1 MSRDYIEYL
10 HDLFSAFAP
19 ITTRRMFGGHGVY
32 RDGVILGIVI
42 DEVLYLK
49 TDAATRADFEAEG
62 SEPFMYEAKD
72 GKRVAMSYWRTPEA
86 ALDSPEDFRPWAR
99 RAWEAALRKPVAKPK
114 KTVKKTAKKTAVK
127 RPATAKPAA
136 KKVAGKAVK
145 RVAAKPR

>member
-1 MSRDYIEYL
+1 MSRDYIDYL
-10 HDLFSAFAP
+10 LDLFSAFAP

-114 KTVKKTAKKTAVK
+114 KKAARKIAVKKV
-127 RPATAKPAA
+127 ATTKPVA
-136 KKVAGKAVK
+136 KKVAGKAAK
-145 RVAAKPR
+145 SGAAKPR